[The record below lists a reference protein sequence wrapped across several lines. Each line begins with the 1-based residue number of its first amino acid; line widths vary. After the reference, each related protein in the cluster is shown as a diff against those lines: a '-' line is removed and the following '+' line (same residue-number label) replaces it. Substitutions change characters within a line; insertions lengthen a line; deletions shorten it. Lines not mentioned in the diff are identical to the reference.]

1 MIWMTFECPETG
13 RPLRTLQA
21 TSWSAE
27 RADALIALHCPKCSG
42 LHMFAR
48 EHALLEMGGMAPERV
63 PG

>member
-21 TSWSAE
+21 ASWSAD
-27 RADALIALHCPKCSG
+27 RAGALIALHCPKCSS
-42 LHMFAR
+42 LHRLAP
-48 EHALLEMGGMAPERV
+48 EHAVLEMGSAAPERV